1 MMIQDIPAPIEKKI
15 LLFHFFQLHL
25 QKRIKANRY
34 MRNSVLLKVNEKP
47 SDAKIFFSPET
58 ADELKEHIADIE
70 HKISNSTK
78 LVDNEDVINR
88 SKKILN
94 RYENQMV

>member
-1 MMIQDIPAPIEKKI
+1 
-15 LLFHFFQLHL
+15 
-25 QKRIKANRY
+25 
-34 MRNSVLLKVNEKP
+34 MRNSVLLKVNEKTK
-47 SDAKIFFSPET
+47 DAKILVAYLMTLPYVELMESEYDGDDMPEDMSLPFFSPET

-70 HKISNSTK
+70 RKISNSAK